1 MNCDDRSRY
10 AEGVTVRSPLP
21 PPRRLARALCE
32 EEDEELVT
40 EGRCCRREREER
52 GLGFIG

>member
-10 AEGVTVRSPLP
+10 AEGVTVRSPHP
-21 PPRRLARALCE
+21 PPPLARALCE